1 MNQGHNRNANMP
13 DQQQQQQQQSSSQW
27 TQVIG
32 QVIEK
37 LTGTNMSTTIS
48 FANLEVDVPRA
59 QAPGGRDLGS
69 AKWIVNGKIVCTT
82 EAHKAA
88 DSQ

>member
-1 MNQGHNRNANMP
+1 MNKGDNRNGNIP
-13 DQQQQQQQQSSSQW
+13 DQQQQQSSSQW

-48 FANLEVDVPRA
+48 FANLEIDVPRA

-69 AKWIVNGKIVCTT
+69 AKWIVNGKIVWTT

>member
-1 MNQGHNRNANMP
+1 MNQADNRNGNMP
-13 DQQQQQQQQSSSQW
+13 DQQQQQSSSQW

-48 FANLEVDVPRA
+48 FANLEVNVPRA

-69 AKWIVNGKIVCTT
+69 AKWIVNGKIVWTT

-88 DSQ
+88 GSQ

>member
-1 MNQGHNRNANMP
+1 MNQGDNRNGNMP
-13 DQQQQQQQQSSSQW
+13 DQQQQQSSSQW

-48 FANLEVDVPRA
+48 FANGQRRHIK
-59 QAPGGRDLGS
+59 QQ
-69 AKWIVNGKIVCTT
+69 IVSREKP
-82 EAHKAA
+82 
-88 DSQ
+88 SLMY

>member
-1 MNQGHNRNANMP
+1 MNQADNRNGNMP
-13 DQQQQQQQQSSSQW
+13 EPEQQQSSSQW

-48 FANLEVDVPRA
+48 FANLEVNVPRA

-69 AKWIVNGKIVCTT
+69 AKWIVNGKIVWTT